1 MIRSGQKV
9 GAKKV
14 AGGQKQVAGGFFSS
28 WFGRKPKK
36 EEQELEESK
45 EEGKF
50 NQSEKRHGFN
60 HKLECHTVR
69 YSA

>member
-14 AGGQKQVAGGFFSS
+14 AGGQKQAAGGFFSS

-36 EEQELEESK
+36 EVQELEESK
-45 EEGKF
+45 EEGKLT
-50 NQSEKRHGFN
+50 NQRRD
-60 HKLECHTVR
+60 TVLTINLSVIR
-69 YSA
+69 